1 MGHQAGHLE
10 QALGVGTSEERA
22 ADYPLNGEVS
32 GVRPAASGPGAA
44 GHRIVVPQ
52 PAVEASDRLFGSL
65 AEYDQ
70 GVAARLGG
78 GGVDPVEQPVQ
89 ADLPVGRNFV
99 LGQADIDEDD
109 ASRVNGEVLDE
120 A

>member
-10 QALGVGTSEERA
+10 QAIGLGVAEEGA

-32 GVRPAASGPGAA
+32 GVRAAASVLGAG
-44 GHRIVVPQ
+44 GHGIVVPQ
-52 PAVEASDRLFGSL
+52 PVVKAGDRLFGSL